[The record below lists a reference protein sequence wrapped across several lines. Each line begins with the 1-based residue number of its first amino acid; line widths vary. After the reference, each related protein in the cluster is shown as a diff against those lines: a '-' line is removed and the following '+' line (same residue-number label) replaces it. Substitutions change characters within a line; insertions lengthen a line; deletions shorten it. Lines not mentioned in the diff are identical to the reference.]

1 MNAGMLW
8 LQVDMKKPLKERI
21 AEAVEYY
28 RRKYGEA
35 DVVFANPKILEGHEV
50 IVQGIEVKPMRCMPI
65 AQLWIG
71 VEDAA
76 RGVERRSAELLKQM
90 EMSL

>member
-1 MNAGMLW
+1 MNTGMLW
-8 LQVDMKKPLKERI
+8 LQVDMTKPLRERI
-21 AEAVEYY
+21 ADAVEFY

-50 IVQGIEVKPMRCMPI
+50 IVQGIEVKPMRSMPI

-76 RGVERRSAELLKQM
+76 KGVERRSVELL
-90 EMSL
+90 EEALS